1 MPLLVWIYNSNTGV
15 VEEVPSGVADIELP
29 LGLGWHGPFNTH
41 DDAINFYN
49 LGKAANPGW
58 KAPLSP
64 VPGNVGTAVDN
75 AATSAGQ
82 NIASSWLGTN
92 IETLFIRVGE
102 VLLGLVLIAVGVAS
116 LTGTTNFIS
125 KAVRSKI

>member
-15 VEEVPSGVADIELP
+15 VDEVPTGVADIELP
-29 LGLGWHGPFNTH
+29 LGLGWHGPFDTH
-41 DDAINFYN
+41 DQAINYYN
-49 LGKAANPGW
+49 LNKVKNPGW
-58 KAPLSP
+58 KQPIGAFD
-64 VPGNVGTAVDN
+64 VGGAIDN
-75 AATSAGQ
+75 AGASAGQ
-82 NIASSWLGTN
+82 KLTSSWLGSN

-116 LTGTTNFIS
+116 LTGTSNFIS